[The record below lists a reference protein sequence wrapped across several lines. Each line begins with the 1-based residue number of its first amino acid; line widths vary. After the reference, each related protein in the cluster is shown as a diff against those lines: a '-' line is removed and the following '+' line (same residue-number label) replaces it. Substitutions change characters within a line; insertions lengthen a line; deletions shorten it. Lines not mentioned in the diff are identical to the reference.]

1 MYDTSARDRGYDSA
15 AVRQSPL
22 RAGLQDEAWSAP
34 EIPVPEAE
42 LLRIIGRV
50 LDEQRARTERPEPLV
65 DRIETILGTRF
76 QAANDTGFRREPSQ
90 FDETPAAREEV
101 RPAGFPPVLDGA
113 PEGRSDP
120 PPVSGRTNGIG
131 ILAVATMAAVCG
143 AALPFLI
150 GTTPSRYGAET
161 VLAVRADT
169 SARAAATE
177 TAAKGLL
184 SAPVIASTV
193 AALKLDRD
201 PEFSGD
207 GANALGVALDLLS
220 GSGAAADPASRAE
233 AALKA
238 AVEVTPDTRAG
249 TISVRVTS
257 RNAASATRIAAQ
269 LAEAAVGGDTPG
281 KPAEAAAT
289 LRKAHD
295 DAEAELAAFTARS
308 GEGNVKVA
316 TGLQDQIGALDADL
330 KNADQAI
337 LSAKEKAD
345 RLKSAKIADVL
356 NGSLPSDMV
365 SPALQDWRDK
375 YATAKAQLAQLSAE
389 FGPRHPRLQQQQ
401 AEVDGLKE
409 DMTGELGRLAQDA
422 AAEVKTAVET
432 RKTLSDRRNGL
443 IAQSRDTGVDLARL
457 TELREKAAAARSR
470 LEELGTE
477 NPAGAA
483 LVVRKPARAL
493 PVSSGNGLLP
503 RALAGGGLGF
513 VIGLLVAFPFLRNR
527 RPRPLRQEPAPPAP
541 PPAPEPDFEMAAL
554 RSKIADL
561 RNRLQAHAL
570 EGEHLS
576 R

>member
-1 MYDTSARDRGYDSA
+1 MYDTSARDRGSSRT
-15 AVRQSPL
+15 AVRRSPP
-22 RAGLQDEAWSAP
+22 RPDPQNEVWSAP

-42 LLRIIGRV
+42 LLRVIGRV
-50 LDEQRARTERPEPLV
+50 LDEQRAQAERSEPLV

-76 QAANDTGFRREPSQ
+76 QAANDAGFRREPEQ
-90 FDETPAAREEV
+90 FDEAPAAREEL
-101 RPAGFPPVLDGA
+101 RPAGIPPVIDDV
-113 PEGRSDP
+113 PEGRNDP
-120 PPVSGRTNGIG
+120 PPVSGRAGGIR
-131 ILAVATMAAVCG
+131 ILAAATMAAICG
-143 AALPFLI
+143 MALPFLMPAA
-150 GTTPSRYGAET
+150 PSRYSAET
-161 VLAVRADT
+161 MLAVRADAA
-169 SARAAATE
+169 ARAAATE
-177 TAAKGLL
+177 TAAKRLL

-238 AVEVTPDTRAG
+238 AMEVTPDPHAG
-249 TISVRVTS
+249 TIAIRVTS
-257 RNAASATRIAAQ
+257 RNSGSATSIATR
-269 LAEAAVGGDTPG
+269 LAETAVGGDTAS
-281 KPAEAAAT
+281 KPAEADAT
-289 LRKAHD
+289 LRKAYD
-295 DAEAELAAFTARS
+295 EAEAELAAFTGKS

-316 TGLQDQIGALDADL
+316 TDLQGQIGQLDAGL
-330 KNADQAI
+330 KDADQAI

-345 RLKSAKIADVL
+345 RLKSAKFADVL
-356 NGSLPSDMV
+356 NGSLPSDMI

-401 AEVDGLKE
+401 AEVDGLK
-409 DMTGELGRLAQDA
+409 DNMTEELGRLAQDA
-422 AAEVKTAVET
+422 AAEVKSAVET

-457 TELREKAAAARSR
+457 TELREKAASARSR
-470 LEELGTE
+470 LEELATG
-477 NPAGAA
+477 NPAGAT
-483 LVVRKPARAL
+483 LVVQKPARTV
-493 PVSSGNGLLP
+493 PVPSGNGPLP
-503 RALAGGGLGF
+503 RALIGGGLGF
-513 VIGLLVAFPFLRNR
+513 LLGLLVAFPFLRNR
-527 RPRPLRQEPAPPAP
+527 RPRPARQEPAPPAP
-541 PPAPEPDFEMAAL
+541 PPAPEPDFEMAEL